1 MEQEIL
7 LLKEPFRTAYRT
19 GSSIDYK
26 VKPNGPNDHDYAKK
40 HGFKTEMHSDCSFSA
55 SGIPGFSFS
64 SYGNWGTVYT
74 DDLDDKGKEIF
85 FELLKDG
92 IIEPWRIRTYTDKG
106 SFNYVDGDG
115 WKTYDKELGWI
126 NCPSPYVD
134 NKEISNCECDE
145 VRVGDKVEISSKKDK
160 TSKTCVITE
169 IHELVHPFT
178 FKPVVAVLGEFEIED
193 QFGNKKCVTRKL
205 KDPTEE
211 EEFRYFNLETKKE
224 IKQFTNKNKN
234 NSN

>member
-1 MEQEIL
+1 M
-7 LLKEPFRTAYRT
+7 
-19 GSSIDYK
+19 
-26 VKPNGPNDHDYAKK
+26 
-40 HGFKTEMHSDCSFSA
+40 
-55 SGIPGFSFS
+55 
-64 SYGNWGTVYT
+64 
-74 DDLDDKGKEIF
+74 
-85 FELLKDG
+85 
-92 IIEPWRIRTYTDKG
+92 
-106 SFNYVDGDG
+106 
-115 WKTYDKELGWI
+115 
-126 NCPSPYVD
+126 D